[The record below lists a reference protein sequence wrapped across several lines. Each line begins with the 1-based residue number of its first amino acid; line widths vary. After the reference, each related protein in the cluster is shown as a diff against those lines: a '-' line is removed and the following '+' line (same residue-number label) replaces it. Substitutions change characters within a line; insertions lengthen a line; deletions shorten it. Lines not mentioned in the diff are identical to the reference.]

1 MKFKLLSLWGAA
13 LVCVALML
21 SSCGSGVVGWGGK
34 PKSGPPP
41 HAPAHGYRHK
51 YQDLDLVY
59 DSGRGVYVVVGLASH
74 YYCGGYFYRFQS
86 EAWQVSANV
95 GGPWKPARQESLPP
109 GLRAKEKAKGKSKE
123 PPGRGAGTQKKRKD
137 SNPQA

>member
-21 SSCGSGVVGWGGK
+21 TSCQSVMVGRGGK

-51 YQDLDLVY
+51 YQGVELDY
-59 DSGRGVYVVVGLASH
+59 DSGRSVYVVVGFPSH
-74 YYCGGYFYRFQS
+74 YYYTGYFYRFQS
-86 EAWQVSANV
+86 ARWEASAEV
-95 GGPWKPARQESLPP
+95 AGPWKPISQESLPP

-123 PPGRGAGTQKKRKD
+123 PPGRGAGTQKKR
-137 SNPQA
+137 